1 MELAKLFA
9 TVGFK
14 VDKDGLTEFRKE
26 MADLKVSLKEA
37 AIQTGNLKN
46 QLRGLTAQFKAF
58 QKITDT
64 KGVTKWME
72 GIEKSVVHLNNIQ
85 MAVGGQAQ
93 RSTHWADSFAS
104 SIFKLHQAITG
115 RENEVVKYANAIGL
129 LAINF
134 ERLKAATAGIS
145 RFRQV
150 PSSAISNTGAGYG
163 GARAG
168 AGRPPGGGGG
178 GGGGGGSNQY
188 TGYWGRASGIAKTGP
203 AAFLRPMLP
212 TGMGLFNAVAGGYAF
227 KELVATGREM
237 MQMENMLKA
246 ISGDTETFNSNLKF
260 VKQTA
265 DELGISILDMG
276 QSYAKMFMSGKEQF
290 GTDVLQKS
298 FKGAQ
303 SYFRLLGMSAEKI
316 NLANKAIEQ
325 MFNKQKVSSE
335 ELKGQLG
342 EHAAGVMQYFAQAAG
357 TDVQGLFKMM
367 ENGKV
372 GTDVVVK
379 AMEAMG
385 NFAQSSPEFQK
396 QLKMS
401 AAAQER
407 FNNKMREFSKVM
419 MESGLDELLT
429 EMFGLLSKL
438 ITVLTPLFKL
448 LAWTAKKFTELF
460 KIIGDNGAII
470 ATTAITVAL
479 AAALGL
485 AGQSAYRSALM
496 LRWWVMGV
504 WAAHGAMIKLTAV
517 ITGFLY
523 VFKSIDEYIN
533 GDKNWVY
540 TVQTALTFLMLSLE
554 NIGLRIELFWLD
566 LEYIAVQSF
575 RNIGNAFLNT
585 PGIGHLAKG
594 VNAVGV
600 GIGEA
605 AGWINQNITPD
616 NNQAILYS
624 EPKKPATPAME
635 KPQSSIMNFD
645 INFNELPTSAKDALQ
660 RGDIREFGV
669 GVGQGLRLGGL
680 GIYG

>member
-64 KGVTKWME
+64 KGVTKWMD
-72 GIEKSVVHLNNIQ
+72 GIEKSVVHLNNMQ
-85 MAVGGQAQ
+85 QVVSQQSQ
-93 RSTHWADSFAS
+93 RSEQWADRFAS

-150 PSSAISNTGAGYG
+150 PSSAISGGQGGYG

-168 AGRPPGGGGG
+168 AGRPR
-178 GGGGGGSNQY
+178 GGGSGNESNQY
-188 TGYWGRASGIAKTGP
+188 VGYWGRASGIAKSGP

-237 MQMENMLKA
+237 MAMENMLKA
-246 ISGDTETFNSNLKF
+246 ISGDTQTFNSNLKF

-276 QSYAKMFMSGKEQF
+276 QSYTKMFMSGKAQF

-367 ENGKV
+367 EDGKV

-429 EMFGLLSKL
+429 EMFGLLSQL
-438 ITVLTPLFKL
+438 VTVLTPLFKSL
-448 LAWTAKKFTELF
+448 ARIVKGLSDLLSLMWDNKGVVAGITAFGLAIAGLRLAWMFKSVTAVSGSL
-460 KIIGDNGAII
+460 KIL
-470 ATTAITVAL
+470 VADL
-479 AAALGL
+479 
-485 AGQSAYRSALM
+485 
-496 LRWWVMGV
+496 

-517 ITGFLY
+517 VVGFLY
-523 VFKSIDEYIN
+523 VFNSIDEYISGN
-533 GDKNWVY
+533 NNWVY
-540 TVQTALTFLMLSLE
+540 TVQTALTFLILSLE
-554 NIGLRIELFWLD
+554 NVMLRVESFWLD
-566 LEYIAVQSF
+566 LEYSAVQSF

-585 PGIGHLAKG
+585 PGIGHLIKG

-600 GIGEA
+600 GLGEA
-605 AGWINQNITPD
+605 AGWINQNITLD
-616 NNQAILYS
+616 NNPANLYS

-660 RGDIREFGV
+660 RGDMREFGV

-680 GIYG
+680 GVFG

>member
-58 QKITDT
+58 QKMTDT

-72 GIEKSVVHLNNIQ
+72 GIEKSVVHLNNMQ
-85 MAVGGQAQ
+85 QAVSQQSQ
-93 RSTHWADSFAS
+93 RSEQWADRFAS

-115 RENEVVKYANAIGL
+115 RKNEVAEYAQAIMM
-129 LAINF
+129 LAASF
-134 ERLKAATAGIS
+134 ERLKAATAGIN

-150 PSSAISNTGAGYG
+150 PRSAISEGQGGYG
-163 GARAG
+163 GAREG
-168 AGRPPGGGGG
+168 AGRPR
-178 GGGGGGSNQY
+178 GGGSGNESNQY
-188 TGYWGRASGIAKTGP
+188 VGYWGRASGVAKSGP

-237 MQMENMLKA
+237 VQMENMLKA

-342 EHAAGVMQYFAQAAG
+342 EHAAGVIQYFAQAAG

-367 ENGKV
+367 ENGQV

-460 KIIGDNGAII
+460 KVIGDNGAII
-470 ATTAITVAL
+470 ATTAVTVAL

-485 AGQSAYRSALM
+485 AGQSAYRSAIM

-504 WAAHGAMIKLTAV
+504 WAAHGATIKLTAV

-533 GDKNWVY
+533 GAKNWVY
-540 TVQTALTFLMLSLE
+540 TVQTALTFFMLSLE
-554 NIGLRIELFWLD
+554 NIGLRIESFWLD
-566 LEYIAVQSF
+566 LEYDAVQSF

-585 PGIGHLAKG
+585 PGIGHLIKG

-616 NNQAILYS
+616 NNPAKLYS
-624 EPKKPATPAME
+624 EPNKPATPAME

-680 GIYG
+680 GVFG

>member
-72 GIEKSVVHLNNIQ
+72 GIEKSVVHLNNMQ
-85 MAVGGQAQ
+85 NAVSGQAQ

-104 SIFKLHQAITG
+104 SIFKLHQAIQG
-115 RENEVVKYANAIGL
+115 RKNEVAEYAQAIMM
-129 LAINF
+129 LAASF

-150 PSSAISNTGAGYG
+150 PSSAISNTGAGHG
-163 GARAG
+163 GARTG
-168 AGRPPGGGGG
+168 AGRPSGGRGGN
-178 GGGGGGSNQY
+178 GSNQY
-188 TGYWGRASGIAKTGP
+188 VGYWGRASGVAKSGP

-237 MQMENMLKA
+237 MAMENMLKA
-246 ISGDTETFNSNLKF
+246 ISGDTQTFNSNLKF

-276 QSYAKMFMSGKEQF
+276 QSYAKMFMSGKAQF

-342 EHAAGVMQYFAQAAG
+342 EHAAGVIQYFAQAAG
-357 TDVQGLFKMM
+357 TDVQSLFKMM
-367 ENGKV
+367 ENGQV

-407 FNNKMREFSKVM
+407 FNNKMLEFSKVM

-460 KIIGDNGAII
+460 KVIGDNGVVV
-470 ATTAITVAL
+470 ATTAVTVAL

-517 ITGFLY
+517 VTGFLY
-523 VFKSIDEYIN
+523 VFKSIDEYIS

-554 NIGLRIELFWLD
+554 NIGLRIESFWLD

-585 PGIGHLAKG
+585 PGIGHLARG

-605 AGWINQNITPD
+605 AGWINQNITLD
-616 NNQAILYS
+616 NNPAKLYS

-680 GIYG
+680 GVFG

>member
-26 MADLKVSLKEA
+26 MADLKSNLKEA
-37 AIQTGNLKN
+37 AVQTGKLKN
-46 QLRGLTAQFKAF
+46 QLTGLTAQFKAF
-58 QKITDT
+58 QKMTDT
-64 KGVTKWME
+64 KGVTKWMD

-85 MAVGGQAQ
+85 IAVGGQAQ
-93 RSTHWADSFAS
+93 RSTHWADAFS
-104 SIFKLHQAITG
+104 SSLFKLHQAITG
-115 RENEVVKYANAIGL
+115 RKNEVAEYAQAIMM
-129 LAINF
+129 LAASF
-134 ERLKAATAGIS
+134 ERLKAATAGVS

-150 PSSAISNTGAGYG
+150 PRSAISEGQGGYG
-163 GARAG
+163 GSREG
-168 AGRPPGGGGG
+168 AGRPRSGNGYE
-178 GGGGGGSNQY
+178 SNQY
-188 TGYWGRASGIAKTGP
+188 VGYWGRASGVAKSGP

-237 MQMENMLKA
+237 IAMENMLKA

-276 QSYAKMFMSGKEQF
+276 QSYAKMFMSGKAQF

-342 EHAAGVMQYFAQAAG
+342 EHAAGVIQYFAQAAG

-407 FNNKMREFSKVM
+407 FNNKMREFSQVM
-419 MESGLDELLT
+419 MESGLDEMLT
-429 EMFGLLSKL
+429 ELFGLLNKL
-438 ITVLTPLFKL
+438 ITVLTPLIKL
-448 LAWTAKKFTELF
+448 LAWTAKKFTDLF
-460 KIIGDNGAII
+460 KIVGDNGAVVSL
-470 ATTAITVAL
+470 TAVTVAL

-496 LRWWVMGV
+496 LRWWVMGI
-504 WAAHGAMIKLTAV
+504 WAAHGAMIKLSATVA
-517 ITGFLY
+517 GFLY
-523 VFKSIDEYIN
+523 VFKSIDEYLN

-554 NIGLRIELFWLD
+554 NIGLRIESFWLD
-566 LEYIAVQSF
+566 LEYSAIQSF

-585 PGIGHLAKG
+585 PGISHLIKG
-594 VNAVGV
+594 VNSVGT
-600 GIGEA
+600 GLGEA
-605 AGWINQNITPD
+605 AGWINQNVTPD
-616 NNQAILYS
+616 NNPANLYS

-635 KPQSSIMNFD
+635 KPQSSLMNFN
-645 INFNELPTSAKDALQ
+645 INFNELPTSAKEALQ

-669 GVGQGLRLGGL
+669 GVGQGMRVGGL

>member
-37 AIQTGNLKN
+37 AIQTGKLKN
-46 QLRGLTAQFKAF
+46 QLTGLTAQFKAF
-58 QKITDT
+58 QKMTDT
-64 KGVTKWME
+64 KGVTKWMD

-93 RSTHWADSFAS
+93 RSTHWADAFS
-104 SIFKLHQAITG
+104 SSLFKLHQAITG
-115 RENEVVKYANAIGL
+115 RKNEVAEYAQAIMM
-129 LAINF
+129 LAASF
-134 ERLKAATAGIS
+134 ERLKAATAGVS

-150 PSSAISNTGAGYG
+150 PRSAISGGQGGYG
-163 GARAG
+163 GGREG
-168 AGRPPGGGGG
+168 AGRPRGGGNGYE
-178 GGGGGGSNQY
+178 SNQY
-188 TGYWGRASGIAKTGP
+188 VGYWGRASGIAKSGP

-237 MQMENMLKA
+237 MAMENMLKA

-276 QSYAKMFMSGKEQF
+276 QSYAKMFMSGKDKF

-379 AMEAMG
+379 AMQAMG
-385 NFAQSSPEFQK
+385 DFALTSPEFQK

-407 FNNKMREFSKVM
+407 FNNKMREFSQVM
-419 MESGLDELLT
+419 MESGLDEMLT
-429 EMFGLLSKL
+429 ELFGVLNKL
-438 ITVLTPLFKL
+438 VTLLTPLFKSLARIIKGLSDL
-448 LAWTAKKFTELF
+448 LGLMW
-460 KIIGDNGAII
+460 DNKGVVAGIAAFGLAI
-470 ATTAITVAL
+470 AG
-479 AAALGL
+479 LGL
-485 AGQSAYRSALM
+485 AWMFKSVTAVSGSLKILVADL
-496 LRWWVMGV
+496 WT
-504 WAAHGAMIKLTAV
+504 AHGAMIKLTAV
-517 ITGFLY
+517 FAGFLY
-523 VFKSIDEYIN
+523 VFNSIDEYIS
-533 GDKNWVY
+533 GDNNWVY
-540 TVQTALTFLMLSLE
+540 TVQTALTFLILSLE
-554 NIGLRIELFWLD
+554 NVMLRIESFWLD
-566 LEYIAVQSF
+566 LEYSAVQSF
-575 RNIGNAFLNT
+575 KNIGNAFLNT
-585 PGIGHLAKG
+585 PGIGHLIKG
-594 VNAVGV
+594 VNSVGT
-600 GIGEA
+600 GLGEA
-605 AGWINQNITPD
+605 AGWINQNVTPD
-616 NNQAILYS
+616 NNPANLYS

-635 KPQSSIMNFD
+635 KPQSSLMNFN
-645 INFNELPTSAKDALQ
+645 INFNELPTSAKEALQ
-660 RGDIREFGV
+660 RGDMREFGV
-669 GVGQGLRLGGL
+669 GIGQGMRVGGL
-680 GIYG
+680 GIYS

>member
-26 MADLKVSLKEA
+26 MADLKVQLKEA
-37 AIQTGNLKN
+37 AVQTGKLKN
-46 QLRGLTAQFKAF
+46 QLTGLTAQFKAF
-58 QKITDT
+58 QKMTDT

-85 MAVGGQAQ
+85 VAVGGQAQ
-93 RSTHWADSFAS
+93 RSTHWADAFS
-104 SIFKLHQAITG
+104 SSLFKLHQAITG
-115 RENEVVKYANAIGL
+115 RKNEVAEYAQAIMM
-129 LAINF
+129 LAASF
-134 ERLKAATAGIS
+134 ERLKAATAGVS

-150 PSSAISNTGAGYG
+150 PRSAISEGQSGYG
-163 GARAG
+163 GNREG
-168 AGRPPGGGGG
+168 AGRPRGGGNGYE
-178 GGGGGGSNQY
+178 SNQY
-188 TGYWGRASGIAKTGP
+188 VGYWGRASGIAKSGP

-246 ISGDTETFNSNLKF
+246 ISGDTATFNSNLKF

-276 QSYAKMFMSGKEQF
+276 QSYAKMFMSGKAQF

-367 ENGKV
+367 ENGQV

-407 FNNKMREFSKVM
+407 FNNKMREFSQVM

-460 KIIGDNGAII
+460 KVVGDNGAVI
-470 ATTAITVAL
+470 ATTAATVAL

-554 NIGLRIELFWLD
+554 NVMLRVELFWLD
-566 LEYIAVQSF
+566 LEYSAVQSF

-585 PGIGHLAKG
+585 PGIGHLIKG
-594 VNAVGV
+594 VNAGGV

-605 AGWINQNITPD
+605 AGWINQNITLD
-616 NNQAILYS
+616 NNSANLYS

-645 INFNELPTSAKDALQ
+645 INFNELPTSAKEALQ

-680 GIYG
+680 GVFG

>member
-26 MADLKVSLKEA
+26 MADLKSNLKEA
-37 AIQTGNLKN
+37 AVQTGKLKN
-46 QLRGLTAQFKAF
+46 QLTGLTAQFKAF
-58 QKITDT
+58 QKMTDT
-64 KGVTKWME
+64 KGVTKWMD

-93 RSTHWADSFAS
+93 RSTHWADAFS
-104 SIFKLHQAITG
+104 SSLFKLHQAITG
-115 RENEVVKYANAIGL
+115 RKNEVAEYAQAIMM
-129 LAINF
+129 LAASF
-134 ERLKAATAGIS
+134 ERLKAATAGVS

-150 PSSAISNTGAGYG
+150 PRSAISEGQNGYG
-163 GARAG
+163 GSREG
-168 AGRPPGGGGG
+168 AGRPRGGGGYE
-178 GGGGGGSNQY
+178 SNQY
-188 TGYWGRASGIAKTGP
+188 IGYWGRASGIAKSGP

-237 MQMENMLKA
+237 MAMENMLKA

-407 FNNKMREFSKVM
+407 FNNKMREFSQVM
-419 MESGLDELLT
+419 MESGLDEMLT
-429 EMFGLLSKL
+429 ELFGLLNKL

-448 LAWTAKKFTELF
+448 IAWTAKKFTDLF
-460 KIIGDNGAII
+460 KIVGDNGAVISL
-470 ATTAITVAL
+470 TTVTVAL

-504 WAAHGAMIKLTAV
+504 WAAHGAMIKLSATVA
-517 ITGFLY
+517 GFLY
-523 VFKSIDEYIN
+523 IFKSIDEYLN

-540 TVQTALTFLMLSLE
+540 TVQTALTFLMISLE
-554 NIGLRIELFWLD
+554 NIGLRIESFWLD
-566 LEYIAVQSF
+566 LEYSAVQSF

-585 PGIGHLAKG
+585 PGIGHLIKG
-594 VNAVGV
+594 VNAVGT

-605 AGWINQNITPD
+605 AGWINQNVTFD
-616 NNQAILYS
+616 NNPANLHS
-624 EPKKPATPAME
+624 EPKKPSTPAME
-635 KPQSSIMNFD
+635 KPQSSLMNFN
-645 INFNELPTSAKDALQ
+645 INFNELPTSAKEALQ
-660 RGDIREFGV
+660 RGDMREFGV
-669 GVGQGLRLGGL
+669 GVGQGMRVGGL

>member
-58 QKITDT
+58 QKMTDT

-72 GIEKSVVHLNNIQ
+72 GIEKSVVHLNNMQ
-85 MAVGGQAQ
+85 QAVSQQSQ
-93 RSTHWADSFAS
+93 RSEQWVDRFAS

-150 PSSAISNTGAGYG
+150 PRSAISEGQGGYG
-163 GARAG
+163 GAREG
-168 AGRPPGGGGG
+168 AGRPRGGGYGNE
-178 GGGGGGSNQY
+178 SNQY
-188 TGYWGRASGIAKTGP
+188 VGYWGRASGMAKSGP

-246 ISGDTETFNSNLKF
+246 ISGDTQTFNSNLKF

-276 QSYAKMFMSGKEQF
+276 QSYAKMFMSGKAQF

-460 KIIGDNGAII
+460 KVIGDNGVVV
-470 ATTAITVAL
+470 ATTAVTVAL

-566 LEYIAVQSF
+566 LEYSAVQSF
-575 RNIGNAFLNT
+575 RNIGNALLNT
-585 PGIGHLAKG
+585 PGIGHLIKG

-605 AGWINQNITPD
+605 AGWINQNITLD
-616 NNQAILYS
+616 NNPAILYS

-680 GIYG
+680 GVFG

>member
-46 QLRGLTAQFKAF
+46 QLKGLSAQFRAF

-72 GIEKSVVHLNNIQ
+72 GIEKSVVHLNNMQ
-85 MAVGGQAQ
+85 TAVSGQAE
-93 RSTHWADSFAS
+93 RSKHWADSFAS

-150 PSSAISNTGAGYG
+150 PRSAISEGQSGYG
-163 GARAG
+163 GAREG
-168 AGRPPGGGGG
+168 AGRPRGGGNGND
-178 GGGGGGSNQY
+178 SNQY
-188 TGYWGRASGIAKTGP
+188 VGYWGRASGVAKSGP

-246 ISGDTETFNSNLKF
+246 LSGDTETFNSNLKF

-276 QSYAKMFMSGKEQF
+276 RSYAKIFMAGKDQF
-290 GTDVLQKS
+290 GTKVMQES

-303 SYFRLLGMSAEKI
+303 SYFRLLGMSSEKI

-325 MFNKQKVSSE
+325 MFNKQRVMSE
-335 ELKGQLG
+335 ELKSQLG
-342 EHAAGVMQYFAQAAG
+342 EHAAGVMGFFAQAAG
-357 TDVQGLFKMM
+357 TDVTGLVKMM
-367 ENGKV
+367 EEGKV
-372 GTDVVVK
+372 GADVIIK
-379 AMEAMG
+379 ALTAMG
-385 NFAQSSPEFQK
+385 LFANASPELQK

-460 KIIGDNGAII
+460 KVVGDNGAII
-470 ATTAITVAL
+470 ATTAATVAL

-554 NIGLRIELFWLD
+554 NVMLRVELFWLD
-566 LEYIAVQSF
+566 LEYGAVQSF
-575 RNIGNAFLNT
+575 RNIANAFLNT
-585 PGIGHLAKG
+585 PGIGHLIKG

-600 GIGEA
+600 GLGEA
-605 AGWINQNITPD
+605 AGWINQNITLD
-616 NNQAILYS
+616 NNSANLYS

-645 INFNELPTSAKDALQ
+645 INFNELPTSAKEALQ

-680 GIYG
+680 GVFG

>member
-26 MADLKVSLKEA
+26 MADLKVQLKEA
-37 AIQTGNLKN
+37 AVQTGKLKN
-46 QLRGLTAQFKAF
+46 QLTGLTAQFKAF
-58 QKITDT
+58 QKMTDT
-64 KGVTKWME
+64 KGVTKWMD

-93 RSTHWADSFAS
+93 RSTHWADAFS
-104 SIFKLHQAITG
+104 SSLFKLHQAITG
-115 RENEVVKYANAIGL
+115 RKNEVAEYAQAIMM
-129 LAINF
+129 LAASF
-134 ERLKAATAGIS
+134 ERLKAATAGVS

-150 PSSAISNTGAGYG
+150 PRSAISGGQGGYG
-163 GARAG
+163 GGREG
-168 AGRPPGGGGG
+168 AGRPRGGGNGYE
-178 GGGGGGSNQY
+178 SNQY
-188 TGYWGRASGIAKTGP
+188 VGYWGRASGIAKSGP

-276 QSYAKMFMSGKEQF
+276 QSYAKMFMSGKDKF

-342 EHAAGVMQYFAQAAG
+342 EHAAGVIQYFAQAAG

-367 ENGKV
+367 ENGQV

-379 AMEAMG
+379 AMQAMG
-385 NFAQSSPEFQK
+385 DFAQSSPEFQK
-396 QLKMS
+396 QLQMS

-429 EMFGLLSKL
+429 EMFGLLSQL
-438 ITVLTPLFKL
+438 VTVLTPLFKGVLLVVKGLKLLGEVIVRNKEDIKGFLMGFFGAGGL
-448 LAWTAKKFTELF
+448 LAAFVLLRTQGLL
-460 KIIGDNGAII
+460 GAISSI
-470 ATTAITVAL
+470 SQFTKLLWGAISPATR
-479 AAALGL
+479 L
-485 AGQSAYRSALM
+485 AGLLGTLVYVAQSISDYM
-496 LRWWVMGV
+496 
-504 WAAHGAMIKLTAV
+504 
-517 ITGFLY
+517 
-523 VFKSIDEYIN
+523 N
-533 GDKNWVY
+533 GEDNWVHGWALDIEY
-540 TVQTALTFLMLSLE
+540 AMMLWDEFVLRVLIGWEEMKRGMNPFFDKGSFKYSSPEVQKKAL
-554 NIGLRIELFWLD
+554 D
-566 LEYIAVQSF
+566 VF
-575 RNIGNAFLNT
+575 RGDDNT
-585 PGIGHLAKG
+585 PGGKTKEQVDEMFRRFHE
-594 VNAVGV
+594 N
-600 GIGEA
+600 
-605 AGWINQNITPD
+605 NTP
-616 NNQAILYS
+616 
-624 EPKKPATPAME
+624 KTPATEQKAA
-635 KPQSSIMNFD
+635 SVMNFD
-645 INFNELPTSAKDALQ
+645 INFNELPTSAKEALQ
-660 RGDIREFGV
+660 RGDMRELGV
-669 GVGQGLRLGGL
+669 GIGQGLRLGGL
-680 GIYG
+680 GVFA

>member
-1 MELAKLFA
+1 M
-9 TVGFK
+9 
-14 VDKDGLTEFRKE
+14 D
-26 MADLKVSLKEA
+26 
-37 AIQTGNLKN
+37 
-46 QLRGLTAQFKAF
+46 
-58 QKITDT
+58 
-64 KGVTKWME
+64 

-134 ERLKAATAGIS
+134 ERLKAATAGVS

-150 PSSAISNTGAGYG
+150 PRSAISEGQGGYG
-163 GARAG
+163 GSREG
-168 AGRPPGGGGG
+168 AGRPRGGGNGYE
-178 GGGGGGSNQY
+178 SNQY
-188 TGYWGRASGIAKTGP
+188 VGYWGRASGVAKSGP

-237 MQMENMLKA
+237 MAMENMLKA

-276 QSYAKMFMSGKEQF
+276 QSYAKMFMSGKAQF

-379 AMEAMG
+379 AMQAMG
-385 NFAQSSPEFQK
+385 AFALLSPEFQK
-396 QLKMS
+396 QLQMS
-401 AAAQER
+401 AAAQTR
-407 FNNKMREFSKVM
+407 FNNKMAEFSKVM
-419 MESGLDELLT
+419 MESGLDEMLT
-429 EMFGLLSKL
+429 ELFGLLNKL
-438 ITVLTPLFKL
+438 VTVLTPVFKG
-448 LAWTAKKFTELF
+448 
-460 KIIGDNGAII
+460 IISIIKAVKGA
-470 ATTAITVAL
+470 AEAIWKLKEAI
-479 AAALGL
+479 AALGL
-485 AGQSAYRSALM
+485 VFLLTKVSAIAAGLQVVISAIRILGPLLVGAAASA
-496 LRWWVMGV
+496 
-504 WAAHGAMIKLTAV
+504 AS
-517 ITGFLY
+517 LY
-523 VFKSIDEYIN
+523 VALAGFIYVFSSIDDYMN
-533 GDKNWVY
+533 GEENWVY
-540 TVQTALTFLMLSLE
+540 GLQLMLEIAMARLDQFQLRVQIWWKQMKAMWDSFKLNPE
-554 NIGLRIELFWLD
+554 KLIKDEAIGVIRRNVPSYVDWAIGTGMRIARDGITFEGGAGDLYPTQPKIQQPKFLPNMMQGSPLIINIDASKVSGAQNDPEKF
-566 LEYIAVQSF
+566 
-575 RNIGNAFLNT
+575 G
-585 PGIGHLAKG
+585 K
-594 VNAVGV
+594 AVG
-600 GIGEA
+600 GEVS
-605 AGWINQNITPD
+605 
-616 NNQAILYS
+616 S
-624 EPKKPATPAME
+624 E
-635 KPQSSIMNFD
+635 
-645 INFNELPTSAKDALQ
+645 LQ
-660 RGDIREFGV
+660 RIM
-669 GVGQGLRLGGL
+669 GGL
-680 GIYG
+680 GIYGR

>member
-72 GIEKSVVHLNNIQ
+72 GIEKSVVHLNNMQ
-85 MAVGGQAQ
+85 NAVSGQAQ

-104 SIFKLHQAITG
+104 SIFKLHQAIQG
-115 RENEVVKYANAIGL
+115 RKNEVAEYAQAIMM
-129 LAINF
+129 LAASF

-150 PSSAISNTGAGYG
+150 PSSAISNTGAGHG
-163 GARAG
+163 GARTG
-168 AGRPPGGGGG
+168 AGRPSGGRGGNE
-178 GGGGGGSNQY
+178 SNQY
-188 TGYWGRASGIAKTGP
+188 VGYWGRASGVAKSGP

-237 MQMENMLKA
+237 MAMENMLKA
-246 ISGDTETFNSNLKF
+246 ISGDTQTFNSNLKF

-276 QSYAKMFMSGKEQF
+276 QSYAKMFMSGKAQF

-342 EHAAGVMQYFAQAAG
+342 EHAAGVIQYFAQAAG
-357 TDVQGLFKMM
+357 TGVQGLFKMM
-367 ENGKV
+367 ENGQV

-407 FNNKMREFSKVM
+407 FNNKMREFSKAM

-460 KIIGDNGAII
+460 KVIGDNGVVV
-470 ATTAITVAL
+470 ATTAVTVAL

-485 AGQSAYRSALM
+485 AGQSAYHSALM

-517 ITGFLY
+517 VTGFLY
-523 VFKSIDEYIN
+523 VFKSIDEYIS

-554 NIGLRIELFWLD
+554 NIGLRIESFWLD

-585 PGIGHLAKG
+585 PGIGHLARG

-605 AGWINQNITPD
+605 AGWINQNITLD
-616 NNQAILYS
+616 NNPANLYP

-680 GIYG
+680 GVFG